1 MTGFVFTSQE
11 EAAPFLAKYG
21 RGRLD
26 GILEGES
33 AFDDDILVTI
43 VGIGK
48 IKATLRTERLLKEHK
63 LSSLVHVGT
72 CLALQDEPA
81 LGELIAADQVFE
93 GDRVELSVP
102 SYPRM
107 PIDTRFKDLKSYR
120 IVTQDHTVSG
130 ATELTY
136 WQRLAHVSDPTAYP
150 LAYVAATHGVPC
162 DIIKVVIGRVGE
174 DKPISRDKVS
184 AAAEKVADYALSA
197 IPGIL
202 AA

>member
-1 MTGFVFTSQE
+1 MVGFVFTSRD
-11 EAAPFLAKYG
+11 EAAPFLARYG

-26 GILEGES
+26 GISEGEA

-48 IKATLRTERLLKEHK
+48 IKATLRTELLLREHD
-63 LSSLVHVGT
+63 LTAVIHVGT
-72 CLALQDEPA
+72 CRTLHGEPEV
-81 LGELIAADQVFE
+81 GQIIAADQVFE
-93 GDRVELSVP
+93 GDRVELSTP

-107 PIDTRFKDLKSYR
+107 PIETRFKDLQSYR

-136 WQRLAHVSDPTAYP
+136 WQRLAHVSDTTAYP
-150 LAYVAATHGVPC
+150 VAYVAATHGVPC
-162 DIIKVVIGRVGE
+162 DIVKVVLGTVG
-174 DKPISRDKVS
+174 DNNAPTRDQAVKALEAL
-184 AAAEKVADYALSA
+184 AAFAVGA

-202 AA
+202 AD